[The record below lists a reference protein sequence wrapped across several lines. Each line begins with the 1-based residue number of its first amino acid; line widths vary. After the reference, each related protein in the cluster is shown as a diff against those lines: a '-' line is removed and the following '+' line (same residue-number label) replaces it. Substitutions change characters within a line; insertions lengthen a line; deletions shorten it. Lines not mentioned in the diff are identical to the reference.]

1 MKSKQG
7 NIPDET
13 GKVLGSAWEAYVRAR
28 DIIRKYLQYTD
39 IQEDER
45 WMIKVCNDA
54 GDAELV
60 VFFRR
65 PPLASRAECTNA
77 G

>member
-7 NIPDET
+7 NIQDET
-13 GKVLGSAWEAYVRAR
+13 GQVFGSTWEAYVRAR
-28 DIIRKYLQYTD
+28 DIIRKCLQYTD

-60 VFFRR
+60 VLFPR